1 MKEIICK
8 RDEHNSIDIDYL
20 IYKPDSY
27 EKNSEDRY
35 PLIVFLHGGSV
46 EENAFETLKEKGVN
60 QYLADGN
67 ELESVVVCPLHH
79 YPEKFWNEQTVMS
92 IIKSAI
98 SSYRIDV
105 HKINLMGVSRGGYA
119 AWRLAIEHPD
129 FWSSC
134 VVAGGAGAPFVY
146 AFRIPTLPVW
156 AFHGAKDE
164 IVPISV
170 TENMVKQLKS
180 LGSHVK
186 FTVVPE
192 GGHDSICWDEAF
204 LDPSV
209 YEWILQQRRS

>member
-8 RDEHNSIDIDYL
+8 RDKHSAIDIDYL
-20 IYKPDSY
+20 VYKPDSY
-27 EKNSEDRY
+27 EKNTEDRY

-46 EENAFETLKEKGVN
+46 EENAFDALKEIGIN

-67 ELESVVVCPLHH
+67 QLESIVLSPLHH
-79 YPEKFWNEQTVMS
+79 YPEKFWNELTVMS

-105 HKINLMGVSRGGYA
+105 HQINLMGMSRGGYA
-119 AWRLAIEHPD
+119 AWRLAIEYPD

-134 VVAGGAGAPFVY
+134 VVAGGASAPFVY

-180 LGSHVK
+180 LGSNVK
-186 FTVVPE
+186 FTIVPE
-192 GGHDSICWDEAF
+192 GGHDSICWDEVF